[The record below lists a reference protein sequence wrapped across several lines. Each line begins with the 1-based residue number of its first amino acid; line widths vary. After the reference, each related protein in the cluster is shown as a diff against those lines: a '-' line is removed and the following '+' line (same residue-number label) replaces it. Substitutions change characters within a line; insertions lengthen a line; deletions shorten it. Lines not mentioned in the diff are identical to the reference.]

1 MISLSFL
8 LDGDK
13 MRKRLAQILE
23 QAEMREGEQQKEH
36 EGKREAI
43 VPRTSTFE

>member
-1 MISLSFL
+1 MSFL

-23 QAEMREGEQQKEH
+23 QAAESESRNSRDNEGRREQS
-36 EGKREAI
+36 